1 MAPALKPVLEFFSW
15 IWAPSIGAPVG
26 SVTVPLTAPVVTPW
40 ARRRAEAPVTSA
52 KAVATVK
59 NRRVLS
65 MLSLKKWW
73 REAKKVASRSWVRQ
87 ESFVITRQRLSTLA
101 VF

>member
-15 IWAPSIGAPVG
+15 IWAPSIGAPLA
-26 SVTVPLTAPVVTPW
+26 SVTVPVTAPVVTPW

-52 KAVATVK
+52 KAVATVQ

-65 MLSLKKWW
+65 MLSLEKMV
-73 REAKKVASRSWVRQ
+73 EGSQKVARRSRVRQ
-87 ESFVITRQRLSTLA
+87 ENLVTLRQRLSTLA
-101 VF
+101 VS